1 MINNVIWCRGQILI
15 FWSNMP
21 ISMVNFS
28 KINLFILMKIL
39 DKFIHIL
46 KIKNIDVK
54 KWAMYFSIY
63 QNLINNVIFDAE
75 AKFWHFSQIISNME
89 LLHIHMYVLP
99 SYRKCSKNKN
109 LSSCVYKGQRVIFWA
124 TTLYRDET
132 YRDCVINSQK
142 KSDWL
147 YIYSTLQI

>member
-1 MINNVIWCRGQILI
+1 MI

-75 AKFWHFSQIISNME
+75 AKF
-89 LLHIHMYVLP
+89 
-99 SYRKCSKNKN
+99 
-109 LSSCVYKGQRVIFWA
+109 
-124 TTLYRDET
+124 
-132 YRDCVINSQK
+132 
-142 KSDWL
+142 
-147 YIYSTLQI
+147 

>member
-1 MINNVIWCRGQILI
+1 MI

-39 DKFIHIL
+39 DKFIHIM

-75 AKFWHFSQIISNME
+75 DKF
-89 LLHIHMYVLP
+89 
-99 SYRKCSKNKN
+99 
-109 LSSCVYKGQRVIFWA
+109 
-124 TTLYRDET
+124 
-132 YRDCVINSQK
+132 
-142 KSDWL
+142 
-147 YIYSTLQI
+147 